1 MSSNYTQFGLAFLR
15 STPIIPPLIELLNS
29 VSKKNWETFKTLYTA
44 IYTKKSIG
52 FSQTFFSLL
61 VNIKNNL
68 FSMFQLV
75 AIADNMLD
83 RKPGDWF
90 GPAATAHLL
99 KAALEKATKKLNKT
113 DLDLLSNFRIY
124 VSQDTTVFKQDIL
137 DMCVKTSKETTPNV
151 DDINVFDDE
160 EAEGFSILRRD
171 SAEILITE
179 TGKNDYSALEV
190 GAVAGVPYFSD
201 DINFVKVERESFQR
215 SSANDDDVTFVSL
228 RGQISVDGEEWTIET
243 GCDVT
248 NDIVP
253 VKNDDVSATT
263 KRDKNVSKCDVR
275 VPVPKVKR
283 IYPSLSREIA
293 NAKRNVD
300 QDNNWVPVLVL
311 VPLRLGF
318 ENRLNPVYA
327 PSLKALLADASCV
340 GIIGGRPK
348 HSLYFLGF
356 QDDNLIHLDPHLVQ
370 VPAMC

>member
-99 KAALEKATKKLNKT
+99 KAALEKATKK
-113 DLDLLSNFRIY
+113 
-124 VSQDTTVFKQDIL
+124 
-137 DMCVKTSKETTPNV
+137 CVKTSKETTPNV

-201 DINFVKVERESFQR
+201 DINFVKVERESFQQ

-340 GIIGGRPK
+340 GIIGGRPT